1 MVHFPN
7 FLGKKMFF
15 QEKKK
20 KKHAKLQRAFQRHAK
35 IQRNLKNQFHENT
48 QTGGRTEGWRDPV
61 S

>member
-20 KKHAKLQRAFQRHAK
+20 KLAKLQRAVQHHAK
-35 IQRNLKNQFHENT
+35 IQRNLKNQFHENK
-48 QTGGRTEGWRDPV
+48 QTGGRTEGWRDPI